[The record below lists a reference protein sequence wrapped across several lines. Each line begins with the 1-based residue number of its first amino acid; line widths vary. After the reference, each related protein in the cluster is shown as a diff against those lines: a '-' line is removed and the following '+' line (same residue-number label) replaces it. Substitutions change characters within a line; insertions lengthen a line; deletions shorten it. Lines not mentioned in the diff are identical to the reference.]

1 MKTYFLFP
9 SDAVSYGAPAM
20 GSQPKRAKLDADL
33 KRNEKGGKH
42 VAAKKPMIKPA
53 TEPVNKEKDVS
64 QQQKPDLSESESDEM
79 KKARQ
84 RAEIEKVFEIAR
96 AEADAKSKVG
106 TKTKLH
112 VEKRKEHQKASSLQ
126 QKDNSETGKE
136 RQSASAEAKEIIVKP
151 DTKKQV
157 GALEQKVENTKV
169 AKPKLS
175 DDLSLKSG
183 ETCKRNF

>member
-42 VAAKKPMIKPA
+42 VAAKKPMVKPS
-53 TEPVNKEKDVS
+53 TEPAKKKEDVS
-64 QQQKPDLSESESDEM
+64 QQKLDLSESESVEM